1 MAIKANITIDQG
13 TDYSITFNVADN
25 DGNDIDFTGYTGEA
39 QFRKHYTSNI
49 AYAFDVTVANGAVSL
64 AANSVLTS
72 SVSAGRYVYDCILTD
87 NAGVVSRLVE
97 GIVTV
102 SPSVSH

>member
-13 TDYSITFNVADN
+13 TDYTITFNVTDN
-25 DGNDIDFTGYTGEA
+25 NGNDIDFTGYTGEA
-39 QFRKHYTSNI
+39 QFRKHYTSNT
-49 AYAFDVTVANGAVSL
+49 AYAFDVTVANGAITFL
-64 AANSVLTS
+64 ANSVLTS
-72 SVSAGRYVYDCILTD
+72 SVSPGRYVYDCVLTD
-87 NAGVVSRLVE
+87 GDGLVSRLVE